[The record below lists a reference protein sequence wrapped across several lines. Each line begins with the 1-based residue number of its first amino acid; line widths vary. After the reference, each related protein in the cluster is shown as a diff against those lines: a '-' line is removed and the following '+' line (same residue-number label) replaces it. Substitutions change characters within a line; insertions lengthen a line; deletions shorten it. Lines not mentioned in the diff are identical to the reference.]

1 MSRTPN
7 ILIVD
12 DMESSREVMH
22 EILLG
27 QGYELLFATGGA
39 EALRMTSAHTPDL
52 ILLDLMMPDIDG
64 LAVCRTLRA
73 DPHTAQVPV
82 IIVTALD
89 DRAARLA
96 GIAAG
101 CDDFVT
107 KPFDR
112 IELRLRVR
120 TIVTLNRYRLLLNE
134 QQRFERLFTLSPN
147 GLLIVNADGSINLA
161 NPAMARMVTVAAPED
176 LVGQR
181 LPELLDPADRHA
193 CSLWLARLMAEQTL
207 ISQLSASLI
216 GHDGLHR
223 PVELDGSWFEAAD
236 APAAQIVVR
245 DISDRLKADL
255 LEEDRR
261 QLAFDLHDEVAQ
273 TATAIFR
280 QLEQLHHNH
289 LPRRPAARAALERA
303 IELSRRLIGETRH
316 LLAGL
321 RPAALDDLGLVAALR
336 IHADALSIDGITVK
350 LHESLGARRLPAP
363 VEIALFRIAQEALTN
378 VRKHSGT
385 SSAELQ
391 LSWHDSLIRLCVE
404 DHGCGLATTTTPA
417 MVGQR
422 LGLRTMQDRAALLGG
437 HVTITSQPG
446 RGTRIVAELPLSE
459 GYHDGVAW

>member
-1 MSRTPN
+1 MSRTPS

-12 DMESSREVMH
+12 DLESSREVLH
-22 EILLG
+22 EILVNH
-27 QGYELLFATGGA
+27 GYELIFASGGA
-39 EALRMTSAHTPDL
+39 EALDLARTRTPDL
-52 ILLDLMMPDIDG
+52 ILLDLMMSDIDG
-64 LAVCRTLRA
+64 LVVCRRLRI

-120 TIVTLNRYRLLLNE
+120 TIVSLNRYRLLLAE

-147 GLLIVNADGSINLA
+147 GLMIVGADGSINLA
-161 NPAMARMVTVAAPED
+161 NPAMARLVAAPSPED
-176 LVGQR
+176 LVGRLLPDLLNPTDRQR
-181 LPELLDPADRHA
+181 
-193 CSLWLARLMAEQTL
+193 CVFWLRALMAARAP
-207 ISQLSASLI
+207 ISQLSASLS
-216 GHDGLHR
+216 GPHGLHR
-223 PVELDGSWFEAAD
+223 PVELDASWFEWAD

-273 TATAIFR
+273 TATAIYR
-280 QLEQLHHNH
+280 QLEQQQHHY
-289 LPRRPAARAALERA
+289 LPRRPAARAGLERA
-303 IELSRRLIGETRH
+303 IELSRRLIRETRH

-321 RPAALDDLGLVAALR
+321 RPVALDDLGLTAALR
-336 IHADALSIDGITVK
+336 LHITTLKADGMEVSLQ
-350 LHESLGARRLPAP
+350 ENLGATRLASA

-378 VRKHSGT
+378 VRKHADTQRAS
-385 SSAELQ
+385 LQ
-391 LSWHDSLIRLCVE
+391 LSYQGQLVRLCVE
-404 DHGCGLATTTTPA
+404 DHGCGMAQEPEQIA
-417 MVGQR
+417 VGQR
-422 LGLRTMQDRAALLGG
+422 LGLRTMHDRAALLGG
-437 HVTITSQPG
+437 RVSITSEPG
-446 RGTRIVAELPLSE
+446 QGTRIVVEVPLHE
-459 GYHDGVAW
+459 G

>member
-39 EALRMTSAHTPDL
+39 EALRLARTHTPDL

-64 LAVCRTLRA
+64 LAVCRALRA

-89 DRAARLA
+89 DRAARLE

-120 TIVTLNRYRLLLNE
+120 TIVALNRYRLLLNE

-147 GLLIVNADGSINLA
+147 GLLIVNADGGINLA
-161 NPAMARMVTVAAPED
+161 NPAMARLVAVATPED
-176 LVGQR
+176 LVGQH
-181 LPELLDPADRHA
+181 LPELLDPADRHG
-193 CSLWLARLMAEQTL
+193 CSLWLTRLMAERTP
-207 ISQLSASLI
+207 ISQLSVNLI
-216 GHDGLHR
+216 AHDGLYR
-223 PVELDGSWFEAAD
+223 PVELDGSWFEATD
-236 APAAQIVVR
+236 SPAAQIVVR

-273 TATAIFR
+273 TATAIYR
-280 QLEQLHHNH
+280 QLEQLHHNY

-321 RPAALDDLGLVAALR
+321 RPAVLDDLGLIAALR
-336 IHADALSIDGITVK
+336 MHADTLSVDGITVN
-350 LHESLGARRLPAP
+350 LHENLGARRLPAP
-363 VEIALFRIAQEALTN
+363 IEIALFRIAQEALTN

-385 SSAELQ
+385 SNANLQ
-391 LSWHDSLIRLCVE
+391 LSYHGNLIRLCIE
-404 DHGCGLATTTTPA
+404 DHGCGLTTTSVPA
-417 MVGQR
+417 TAGQR

-437 HVTITSQPG
+437 HVSITSQPG
-446 RGTRIVAELPLSE
+446 HGTRVIAELPLSE
-459 GYHDGVAW
+459 GTAI